1 MKFVLIFREDTN
13 GGGGGGGV
21 SGGAFTRWLRE
32 FRRETY
38 KVNTNSGNSGN
49 SGGTYHTTA
58 EDGRRRHSFNAH
70 DKSATT
76 CVQQVDHKPGSG
88 LNTVHSSRATC
99 RRANSTVAPTKSRY
113 VLLETPLYE

>member
-1 MKFVLIFREDTN
+1 MN

-38 KVNTNSGNSGN
+38 KVNASAAGNGGN
-49 SGGTYHTTA
+49 GGTYHATA

-70 DKSATT
+70 DKSAAH
-76 CVQQVDHKPGSG
+76 QLQRVDQRPDGG
-88 LNTVHSSRATC
+88 PNLAPRAAC
-99 RRANSTVAPTKSRY
+99 RRANSTVAPKSRY
-113 VLLETPLYE
+113 ARLCCAITAGVSRYL

>member
-1 MKFVLIFREDTN
+1 MYFVLISREDTN

-76 CVQQVDHKPGSG
+76 RVQQVDHKPGSG
-88 LNTVHSSRATC
+88 LNTVHASRATC
-99 RRANSTVAPTKSRY
+99 RRANSTVTPTKSRY